1 MIFLVI
7 IIAAI
12 AVSVKKKR
20 NEESAPI
27 RASEFS
33 KAAVATDRK
42 VTSLFNTLKTAF
54 IAEKIR
60 TRKKSIFGHF
70 SHSGSDES

>member
-42 VTSLFNTLKTAF
+42 VTSLFNFLKTAF
-54 IAEKIR
+54 IA
-60 TRKKSIFGHF
+60 
-70 SHSGSDES
+70 